1 MSASFLH
8 VFLQKLSDQVKIGG
22 RDISEGINEA
32 LDYRP
37 RFTLDLKFLK
47 IPVTDAIFAIFV
59 SVLALIFLAF
69 IFRRNLTRRPGRR
82 QALLEKLVEAL
93 LNLCRQSGLNEQQ
106 SRIVLPYVGAL
117 ALYIIFS
124 SLVSVIKL
132 KPAPANPAFPVT
144 LALFT
149 ILVVIIMGIRF
160 VGLKGFWYSIINP
173 MPALLPF
180 NLLDYIIKPI
190 SLAFRLFGN
199 IFGAFILIEFISLVM
214 PLIIPSLFGLW
225 FDVADGIIQGVVF
238 SYLTITYIGEIVE
251 KAEATKELLAEK
263 AEAKHKKTVKE

>member
-93 LNLCRQSGLNEQQ
+93 LNLCRQWAERQQ
-106 SRIVLPYVGAL
+106 SRIVLPYVEKE
-117 ALYIIFS
+117 ALYIIFFLS
-124 SLVSVIKL
+124 FQSDCCRLL
-132 KPAPANPAFPVT
+132 Q
-144 LALFT
+144 
-149 ILVVIIMGIRF
+149 ILPSGN
-160 VGLKGFWYSIINP
+160 LPY
-173 MPALLPF
+173 LPF
-180 NLLDYIIKPI
+180 
-190 SLAFRLFGN
+190 
-199 IFGAFILIEFISLVM
+199 
-214 PLIIPSLFGLW
+214 
-225 FDVADGIIQGVVF
+225 
-238 SYLTITYIGEIVE
+238 
-251 KAEATKELLAEK
+251 
-263 AEAKHKKTVKE
+263 